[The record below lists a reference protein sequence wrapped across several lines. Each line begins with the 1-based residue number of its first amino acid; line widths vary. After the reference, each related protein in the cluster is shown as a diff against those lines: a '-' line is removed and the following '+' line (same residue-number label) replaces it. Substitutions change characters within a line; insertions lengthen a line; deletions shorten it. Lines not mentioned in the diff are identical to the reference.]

1 MGNEEIIALRNRIL
15 GLLVR
20 SARERRRFSRKECAE
35 ALGVSVSRFT
45 SYENGA
51 RALSLP
57 EMELLGRFLE
67 TPLHQLRR
75 ENLSAD
81 SDEATLPLPEMFLR
95 LRDRIIGAQLRQAR
109 LASGRSQQDL
119 ADILGRSSSTISSYE
134 YGERPIP
141 LAELEVATRAL
152 GVSLEAFFAIES
164 DVGIWHRQQQD
175 FAAFAHLEPD
185 LRAFILRP
193 INRSYLEL
201 AMKLSEMPVGSLRM
215 IAEGLLE
222 ITF

>member
-15 GLLVR
+15 GLLIR
-20 SARERRRFSRKECAE
+20 SARERRRFSRQECAD

-51 RALSLP
+51 RAISLP
-57 EMELLGRFLE
+57 EMELLGRLLE

-75 ENLSAD
+75 EQLSAE
-81 SDEATLPLPEMFLR
+81 SDDLALPLPEMFLR
-95 LRDRIIGAQLRQAR
+95 LRDRIVGAQLRQAR
-109 LASGRSQQDL
+109 LASGRSQQNL
-119 ADILGRSSSTISSYE
+119 AEILGRSVSTVANYE

-152 GVSLEAFFAIES
+152 GVSLEIFFAAES
-164 DVGIWHRQQQD
+164 EVGIWHRQQQD
-175 FAAFAHLEPD
+175 FAAFAQLEPD